1 MYDENELRNF
11 QHPDSG
17 SLMCTHSLCTVLC
30 WNNILMSSRE
40 ARTGKQALHMKD
52 QAEEA
57 FRQQPNSRSTHVG
70 LTSHLKKHAHNQ
82 PPTDALHTT
91 TLHTTTL
98 LHHQTIQAQ
107 NTTTKRWSQGE
118 VVVEGWMQKKRH
130 LYKGGPAIYSAPLT
144 EVNVS

>member
-1 MYDENELRNF
+1 
-11 QHPDSG
+11 
-17 SLMCTHSLCTVLC
+17 
-30 WNNILMSSRE
+30 
-40 ARTGKQALHMKD
+40 MKD
-52 QAEEA
+52 QAEED
-57 FRQQPNSRSTHVG
+57 FRQQQKSRSTHVG

-82 PPTDALHTT
+82 PPTDA
-91 TLHTTTL
+91 LHTTTL